1 MWFFN
6 KAIEFR
12 WLPLLSLTAAIGMT
26 AGASAEE
33 RMDRDALPGVLQ
45 GEPPVKIEVDVAPT
59 EPHRGTTLASSLE
72 PVMHTL
78 GRTGWTPARI
88 QGVLGHSFHFQMA
101 EGGGV
106 VYHDNLDWS
115 LGLKVLPEM
124 AEYRTYEATKE
135 NSGEEREAAVREAR
149 DAVRASLDRGVPAMV
164 WNPRTAA
171 QREAGHPGGR
181 GVCWGIIVGYD
192 EAQETYSIRHPFV
205 WQGDYTVRWDEVGEW
220 MGSEWFSVMVFD
232 RAKSADD
239 RQLHRMALEN
249 AVSFADGTRLGKH
262 KWAQGFDAY
271 ELWLDAFASADLP
284 DFTHYHA
291 RILRWRR
298 ELAAEYLRDL
308 AGIFVTAREPLEAA
322 AGHYGREHS
331 SLADLS
337 LLVDAAL
344 ARGFTDDDRAE
355 AGRLLRQAL
364 EADRAAVDGIRR
376 ALALLDES

>member
-6 KAIEFR
+6 KAIEFG
-12 WLPLLSLTAAIGMT
+12 WLSLSLTAAIGMT
-26 AGASAEE
+26 ASANAEE
-33 RMDRDALPGVLQ
+33 EMDRGDLPGVLQ
-45 GEPPVKIEVDVAPT
+45 EEPPVKIAVDVAPT

-88 QGVLGHSFHFQMA
+88 QGVLGHSFHFQMT

-124 AEYRTYEATKE
+124 AEYRSYEATRE
-135 NSGEEREAAVREAR
+135 NSGEERAAAVREAR

-171 QREAGHPGGR
+171 QREAGHPGSH

-232 RAKSADD
+232 GAKSADD
-239 RQLHRMALEN
+239 RELHRMALEN

-291 RILRWRR
+291 RILSWRR

-308 AGIFVTAREPLEAA
+308 AGIFEAAREPLEEA
-322 AGHYGREHS
+322 AGHYGREHRWPTCRCWS
-331 SLADLS
+331 MP
-337 LLVDAAL
+337 
-344 ARGFTDDDRAE
+344 R
-355 AGRLLRQAL
+355 
-364 EADRAAVDGIRR
+364 
-376 ALALLDES
+376 

>member
-12 WLPLLSLTAAIGMT
+12 WLPLLSLTAAAIGMT
-26 AGASAEE
+26 PSANAEE
-33 RMDRDALPGVLQ
+33 KMVRDDLPGVL
-45 GEPPVKIEVDVAPT
+45 
-59 EPHRGTTLASSLE
+59 LE
-72 PVMHTL
+72 
-78 GRTGWTPARI
+78 
-88 QGVLGHSFHFQMA
+88 GV
-101 EGGGV
+101 
-106 VYHDNLDWS
+106 
-115 LGLKVLPEM
+115 
-124 AEYRTYEATKE
+124 R
-135 NSGEEREAAVREAR
+135 
-149 DAVRASLDRGVPAMV
+149 VPAMV

-171 QREAGHPGGR
+171 QREAGHPGGH

-192 EAQETYSIRHPFV
+192 EAEETYSIRHPFV
-205 WQGDYTVRWDEVGEW
+205 WQGDYTVRYDEVGEW
-220 MGSEWFSVMVFD
+220 MGAEWFSVMVFD
-232 RAKSADD
+232 GAKSADD
-239 RQLHRMALEN
+239 RELHRMALEN

-291 RILRWRR
+291 NILTWRR

-308 AGIFVTAREPLEAA
+308 AGIFEAAREPLEAA
-322 AGHYGREHS
+322 AGHYGREHA

-344 ARGFTDDDRAE
+344 TRGFTEDDRAE
-355 AGRLLRQAL
+355 AGRLLRAAL